1 MFKEKISELSLATP
15 ASFIR
20 EILKTTENSEIISFA
35 GGLPNPISFPKEE
48 IRESTNRVIDKFGS
62 KVFQYSLTAGL
73 CELREYIANHLN
85 ETQGMDVTPDEII
98 VTTGSQQALDLIGKV
113 LINPGDT
120 VILEEP
126 SYLGAIQAFSQYRP
140 NMVAITL
147 ESDGMDM
154 DKLEA
159 KLKESNAKFIYT
171 VPNFQNPSGLTYSK
185 EKRETL
191 HRLTRKYNCILV
203 EDDPYGD
210 LKFDGNP
217 YGYISKNEFE
227 GSILLGSFSKTV
239 TPGMRSGFMVIR
251 NPELRRRIN
260 TAKEAADLHS
270 NVFSQF
276 ILWDYL
282 TNNDVQEH
290 IFRIRELYR
299 SQSNAMIKAMEEF
312 FPEGVS
318 FTRPEGGM
326 FIWVTLPEGMIALDL
341 FEKSRKENVVFVPG
355 DPFYID
361 GRAANTMRL
370 NYTNCDEE
378 TITKGIKRLARL
390 MDYSGY
396 TKQSYTEIKCD
407 RALII

>member
-1 MFKEKISELSLATP
+1 MFEEKISELSLATP

-20 EILKTTENSEIISFA
+20 AILKTTENSEIISFA

-48 IRESTNRVIDKFGS
+48 IRQSTNRVIDKYGS
-62 KVFQYSLTAGL
+62 KVFQYSMTAGL
-73 CELREYIANHLN
+73 RELREYIAEHLN
-85 ETQGMDVTPDEII
+85 KTQGMDVTPDEII

-113 LINPGDT
+113 LVNPGDT

-140 NMVAITL
+140 DMCAITL

-154 DKLEA
+154 NKLEA
-159 KLKESNAKFIYT
+159 KLKSSNAKFIYT

-185 EKRETL
+185 EKREAL
-191 HRLTRKYNCILV
+191 HSLTRKYNCILI

-217 YGYISKNEFE
+217 YGYISKEEFE
-227 GSILLGSFSKTV
+227 GSILLGTFSKTV

-251 NPELRRRIN
+251 DPELRIRIN

-270 NVFSQF
+270 NVFSQY

-282 TNNDVQEH
+282 TNNDVQKH
-290 IFRIRELYR
+290 ILKIRELYR
-299 SQSNAMIKAMEEF
+299 SQSNAMIKAMEAA
-312 FPEGVS
+312 FPDSVS
-318 FTRPEGGM
+318 FTRPQGGM

-341 FEKSRKENVVFVPG
+341 FEKARKENVVFVPG
-355 DPFYID
+355 NPFYVD
-361 GRAANTMRL
+361 GRAAKTMRL
-370 NYTNCDEE
+370 NYTNCNDK
-378 TITKGIKRLARL
+378 TITEGINRLAGL
-390 MDYSGY
+390 M
-396 TKQSYTEIKCD
+396 
-407 RALII
+407 